1 MKVSRSEGLA
11 NHTGPESCGA
21 AREDGV
27 EALTGEGAGRVFSR
41 ETYKLRNADALRAGG
56 RHNRI
61 RHYREALPSSAR
73 SQTPSTYRTLERS
86 HESTNRKQFLVRC
99 LPARPASAF
108 AANADEQQELSR
120 RAASTRTGW
129 NHALTKGAA
138 NLMQRLARLPTAPH
152 VDPLLGGKPVPFSL
166 CHKHHL

>member
-41 ETYKLRNADALRAGG
+41 ETYTLRNADALRAGG

-61 RHYREALPSSAR
+61 RRYREALPSSAR
-73 SQTPSTYRTLERS
+73 SQTPSTYRSTLHGNREIPRS
-86 HESTNRKQFLVRC
+86 PMAKDGMGRIGKSEDVR
-99 LPARPASAF
+99 R
-108 AANADEQQELSR
+108 
-120 RAASTRTGW
+120 
-129 NHALTKGAA
+129 
-138 NLMQRLARLPTAPH
+138 
-152 VDPLLGGKPVPFSL
+152 
-166 CHKHHL
+166 

>member
-108 AANADEQQELSR
+108 AANADEQQELYR

-129 NHALTKGAA
+129 NHGPYQRRGQSHATTRPPSNGATCRSA
-138 NLMQRLARLPTAPH
+138 VPWKAC
-152 VDPLLGGKPVPFSL
+152 PVFLVP
-166 CHKHHL
+166 